1 MKNFDFDF
9 FKIILS
15 GIIFV
20 ISLFIDTET
29 TKFIL
34 FIISYIIVSYE
45 MYISAFKNIFK
56 GEIFDENLLMIVA
69 TIGAFFIGEYE
80 EALMVML
87 LFNLGEYLSDK
98 AVDNSSESILK
109 LMDLRSDRINL
120 KLNDKIENVDIKDVK
135 LGDFFIVK
143 PGEKIGLDG
152 VVIEG
157 IGSVDTSSLTGE
169 SKPVY
174 VKVGNNVLS
183 GSTNLDSILVIKATS
198 TFETSTATK
207 ILELIKNSEDKKTE
221 TEKFITRF
229 CKVYTPVIVIS
240 AILLTAIP
248 VILGGNFNEWLYR
261 SLVFLVTSCPC
272 ALVISVPLV
281 FFSGIGRASREGI
294 IVKGS
299 SELENLSK
307 IKTIVFDKTGTITKG
322 NFEIQEIVS
331 KNITN
336 EELLEIAAYSECY
349 SLHPVSK
356 VILEKYGKEIDK
368 SIISDF
374 KEISGNGIS
383 LKINNDEILV
393 GNYNLFRENKIN
405 VDNINSIGT
414 IIYIAKNREYLG
426 YILIADEIKNDA
438 YNLVKSLKYNGIKRV
453 VMLSGDNKN
462 IVKNVSEKVGI
473 NEYYAEML
481 PIDKV
486 NKVESLKKCGF
497 TAFVGDGI
505 NDAPVMK
512 ISDLGISMGITGS
525 DAAIEASNIVLMTDN
540 LDKITEAIKISKKTK
555 RIVTFNIV
563 FALLIK
569 FLCLLLGVLGIS
581 KIWFAVVADVGI
593 TLLLVLNSLRLII
606 VKKVH

>member
-1 MKNFDFDF
+1 MKKFDFEF

-15 GIIFV
+15 GIIFIV
-20 ISLFIDTET
+20 SLFINIET
-29 TKFIL
+29 IKLTL
-34 FIISYIIVSYE
+34 LIISYIIVSYE
-45 MYISAFKNIFK
+45 MYINAFKNILK

-109 LMDLRSDRINL
+109 LMDLRSDKINL

-135 LGDFFIVK
+135 LGDIFIVK

-152 VVIEG
+152 VVVNG
-157 IGSVDTSSLTGE
+157 RGSVDTSSLTGE

-174 VKVGNNVLS
+174 VEINNTVLS
-183 GSTNLDSILVIKATS
+183 GSTNLDSILTIKATS

-229 CKVYTPVIVIS
+229 CKFYTPIIVIS
-240 AILLTAIP
+240 AILLTIIP
-248 VILGGNFNEWLYR
+248 VMLGGNFNDWLYR

-368 SIISDF
+368 SKISDF

-393 GNYNLFRENKIN
+393 GNYNLFRENNIN

-473 NEYYAEML
+473 SEYYSEML

-486 NKVESLKKCGF
+486 NKVESLKKGGF

-563 FALLIK
+563 FALLVK

-581 KIWFAVVADVGI
+581 KIWFAVVADVGV